1 MTCRTGTSSAS
12 VDLRTDSHVHTSLCN
27 HASGTMEEYVLAALE
42 RGFTAIT
49 FLEHLEAGISYI
61 ERTWLTDTDF
71 ASYFR
76 EGERLRK
83 KYRDRLTIRLGV
95 EVGFN
100 PLAVDGLRA
109 SLARYPFE
117 LVGISYHFF
126 FDGRHHLNMFSRR
139 PENIAA
145 LSALGTDRIL
155 SSYFTGLQE
164 AVRALDGQ
172 VLCHLD
178 AGLRHLP
185 GLRFTSGHQGQIDQL
200 LSLLREKKMLLEI
213 NTSGFALRGE
223 PYPSRSILN
232 RALALGIPLTAGSD
246 AHQPGQVGR
255 YFDRIPSFLSSAG
268 QPIDP
273 DAADD
278 VEAPA

>member
-1 MTCRTGTSSAS
+1 MTSRTGTTSAA
-12 VDLRTDSHVHTSLCN
+12 VDLRADTHVHTSLCN
-27 HASGTMEEYVLAALE
+27 HASGTMEEYVLAALD
-42 RGFTAIT
+42 RGFSTIT
-49 FLEHLEAGISYI
+49 FLEHLEAGISYF

-100 PLAVDGLRA
+100 PQAVNSLRA

-117 LVGISYHFF
+117 LIGISYHFF
-126 FDGRHHLNMFSRR
+126 FDGRNHLNMVSRR

-155 SSYFTGLQE
+155 DCYFTGLQE
-164 AVRALDGQ
+164 AIRSLDGQ

-185 GLRFTSGHQGQIDQL
+185 GLRFTAGHQGQIDQL
-200 LSLLREKKMLLEI
+200 LTLLREKKMLLEI

-223 PYPSRSILN
+223 PYPAREIVG
-232 RALALGIPLTAGSD
+232 RALALGIPLTVGSD

-255 YFDRIPSFLSSAG
+255 CFDRVPAYLAG
-268 QPIDP
+268 FHHQ
-273 DAADD
+273 
-278 VEAPA
+278 